1 MSRSCS
7 VLRGSQ
13 LHVLCNEFREPV
25 VFRRLSAHTGFFAIQ
40 GPCERRSMDS
50 CLAMASEN
58 LACVNLSHFGYR
70 FFVSASSPMS
80 AKFVIATS
88 PSGKAATIFS
98 LPPTAS
104 M

>member
-1 MSRSCS
+1 MFCVTNFVNQSRS
-7 VLRGSQ
+7 GG
-13 LHVLCNEFREPV
+13 
-25 VFRRLSAHTGFFAIQ
+25 LSAHTGFLAIQ

-50 CLAMASEN
+50 CLAMVSEN

-70 FFVSASSPMS
+70 LFVSSSSPTS